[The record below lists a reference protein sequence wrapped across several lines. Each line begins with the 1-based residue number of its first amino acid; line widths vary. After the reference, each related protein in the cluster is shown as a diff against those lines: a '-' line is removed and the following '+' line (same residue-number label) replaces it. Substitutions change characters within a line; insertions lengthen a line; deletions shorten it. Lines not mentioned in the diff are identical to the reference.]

1 MEHIW
6 IWGYTIKNG
15 KDYFTELGLVSATAG
30 CESETLQQHR
40 NPAAFRGLGSRFWRI
55 ELGPFQCL
63 IWTPPIR
70 LLQKHKLCMNLK
82 LWKLMVTRALERES
96 TVTMRSVE
104 KRWRCW
110 GSGRGLSDPCMLS
123 RLGNFIRRPFICAST
138 KWRSENT
145 GERELYI
152 SVHVITA
159 LTISFLPTPSN

>member
-1 MEHIW
+1 MEHRW
-6 IWGYTIKNG
+6 IWGCTIKNG

-55 ELGPFQCL
+55 ELGPFQRL

-70 LLQKHKLCMNLK
+70 LLQKQKPYMNVK
-82 LWKLMVTRALERES
+82 LWTGNWWEPEHERERES

-104 KRWRCW
+104 KSWRWW

-138 KWRSENT
+138 KWRDEDASWT
-145 GERELYI
+145 
-152 SVHVITA
+152 
-159 LTISFLPTPSN
+159 